1 MIRLLWKR
9 DYDSRR
15 RTEGACRRSQPPMG
29 SVRCRESS
37 RAHRVRSAHLHIR
50 RVQQLELL
58 KFLEQP
64 HVRDAR
70 RIVYT
75 KIRERPADDEWW
87 KSKDNECWERAASL
101 VCATYDIVDIT
112 AMRKNRRFFETYWG
126 PSIRWSYKALLPYI
140 QHRSKEQ
147 EIQAYRG
154 YTRLYNRAIRNRP
167 PTSSANGK
175 P

>member
-1 MIRLLWKR
+1 MTVVGELRAFVGALNPQWVLLGVASLAALIAW
-9 DYDSRR
+9 
-15 RTEGACRRSQPPMG
+15 
-29 SVRCRESS
+29 
-37 RAHRVRSAHLHIR
+37 RSAHLHIR

-112 AMRKNRRFFETYWG
+112 AMRKNRRFFET
-126 PSIRWSYKALLPYI
+126 
-140 QHRSKEQ
+140 
-147 EIQAYRG
+147 
-154 YTRLYNRAIRNRP
+154 
-167 PTSSANGK
+167 
-175 P
+175 